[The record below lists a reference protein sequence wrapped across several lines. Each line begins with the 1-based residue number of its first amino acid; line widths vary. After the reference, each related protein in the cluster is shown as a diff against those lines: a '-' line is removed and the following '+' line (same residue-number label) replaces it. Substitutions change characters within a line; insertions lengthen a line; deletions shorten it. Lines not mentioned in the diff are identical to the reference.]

1 MTPDYLDYVEDIL
14 DAMEKAEIILEGIR
28 YEDYE
33 TDFRINFAVIRAL
46 EIISEA
52 SKRIPEDLR
61 ESTPNIPWKGM
72 SGMRDRIIHGYDNID
87 YQIIWDV
94 VKKDIPK
101 IKPLI
106 QKNLKDY

>member
-94 VKKDIPK
+94 IKKDIPK